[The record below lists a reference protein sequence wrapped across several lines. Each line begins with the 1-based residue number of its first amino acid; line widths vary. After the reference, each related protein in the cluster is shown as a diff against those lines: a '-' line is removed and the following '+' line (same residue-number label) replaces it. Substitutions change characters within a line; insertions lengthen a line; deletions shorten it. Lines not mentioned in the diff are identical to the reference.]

1 MPTHAAQED
10 ATMTLEQIEAEIAT
24 LQREQE
30 NHKKHWLCWGRAS
43 VVVGLSLYGAIGL
56 RMVLT
61 GEDPSPPMEFIGTT
75 FFFVGLA
82 FATAYR
88 PVSFARNRQ

>member
-1 MPTHAAQED
+1 MPAHAAQED
-10 ATMTLEQIEAEIAT
+10 AAMTLEQIEAEIAT

-30 NHKKHWLCWGRAS
+30 NRKKHWLRWGRAY
-43 VVVGLSLYGAIGL
+43 VVMGLILYGAIGL
-56 RMVLT
+56 RIVLT
-61 GEDPSPPMEFIGTT
+61 GEDPSPPMEFIGST

-88 PVSFARNRQ
+88 PLSFARRRK